1 MDAIL
6 QKSRATEGYG
16 RRLCL
21 KALGGGLAILAVIA
35 LSPKAASVVLPDLIG
50 SADAEAA
57 TQPQLVADI
66 NPTEN
71 TEYGS
76 TRELTAFGGLVC
88 FSGNDGFHGEE
99 LWCSDGTETGT
110 GMVKDIH
117 PGPNSSEPYWFTDVG
132 GTLFF
137 VAKDGAHG
145 RELWRSDGTE
155 AGTEMVKDI
164 YPWETNRWGT
174 RSYVE
179 ELTDVGATLFY
190 SAEDGAHGRELWRSD
205 GTEAGTEMV
214 KDIYSGETD
223 RYPGPANSTPA
234 QLTYVG
240 GTLFFVAED
249 AEHGRELWRSDG
261 TEGGTTL
268 LRDFLPGSGSG
279 GAAWLTPVNGTL
291 FFVADDPVHRDDELW
306 RSDGTEAG
314 TQMVIGPGWGDSTLG
329 PFADIGGTL
338 FFATGR
344 LGGQGAL
351 WRSDGTEAGTEM
363 VKGLAT
369 EAHLEEFTDL
379 DGTLYFVAKDAVHGS
394 ELWRLDG
401 TALGTEMVGEIYP
414 GSASYPSPVYLTA
427 VGETLFFVASDGVHG
442 YDALWA
448 LRTGPAP
455 DAPPTAID
463 DEATLAEDSPATAI
477 DVLANDTD
485 SDGGP
490 RSIDSAT
497 QPAHGTV
504 EITAEGTAL
513 TYKPDPDYCN
523 DPPGTETDDFRY
535 TLTPGG
541 SSAKVA
547 VAVSCVEDEQPTPPL
562 VQSGSDILPSTVPS
576 PGVPPGAGAPLPGAV
591 GRASPVLL
599 DRRVRVKR
607 RWAAVTMRCA
617 QQRRCHGRLWIFPRR
632 TVAQTS
638 NSVPL
643 AVRGTYTIPPGR
655 ARVVWLRLTAVGRRL
670 GQHRHAAGG
679 RLVIAGAHHHDR
691 RLLAVRLQFARSH
704 R

>member
-99 LWCSDGTETGT
+99 LWGSDGTETGT

-137 VAKDGAHG
+137 
-145 RELWRSDGTE
+145 
-155 AGTEMVKDI
+155 
-164 YPWETNRWGT
+164 
-174 RSYVE
+174 
-179 ELTDVGATLFY
+179 

-379 DGTLYFVAKDAVHGS
+379 DGTLYFVAKDDVHGS
-394 ELWRLDG
+394 ELWRSDG
-401 TALGTEMVGEIYP
+401 TA
-414 GSASYPSPVYLTA
+414 
-427 VGETLFFVASDGVHG
+427 
-442 YDALWA
+442 
-448 LRTGPAP
+448 
-455 DAPPTAID
+455 
-463 DEATLAEDSPATAI
+463 
-477 DVLANDTD
+477 
-485 SDGGP
+485 
-490 RSIDSAT
+490 
-497 QPAHGTV
+497 
-504 EITAEGTAL
+504 
-513 TYKPDPDYCN
+513 
-523 DPPGTETDDFRY
+523 
-535 TLTPGG
+535 
-541 SSAKVA
+541 
-547 VAVSCVEDEQPTPPL
+547 
-562 VQSGSDILPSTVPS
+562 
-576 PGVPPGAGAPLPGAV
+576 
-591 GRASPVLL
+591 
-599 DRRVRVKR
+599 
-607 RWAAVTMRCA
+607 
-617 QQRRCHGRLWIFPRR
+617 
-632 TVAQTS
+632 
-638 NSVPL
+638 
-643 AVRGTYTIPPGR
+643 
-655 ARVVWLRLTAVGRRL
+655 
-670 GQHRHAAGG
+670 
-679 RLVIAGAHHHDR
+679 
-691 RLLAVRLQFARSH
+691 
-704 R
+704 

>member
-76 TRELTAFGGLVC
+76 TRELTAFGGLGC

-164 YPWETNRWGT
+164 YPGSATDPFGIYAPDALTDVGGTLFFSAEDGAHGRELWRSDGTEAGTEMVKDIYPWETNPWGT

-179 ELTDVGATLFY
+179 ELTDVGGTLFF

-329 PFADIGGTL
+329 PFADIG
-338 FFATGR
+338 
-344 LGGQGAL
+344 
-351 WRSDGTEAGTEM
+351 
-363 VKGLAT
+363 
-369 EAHLEEFTDL
+369 
-379 DGTLYFVAKDAVHGS
+379 
-394 ELWRLDG
+394 
-401 TALGTEMVGEIYP
+401 
-414 GSASYPSPVYLTA
+414 
-427 VGETLFFVASDGVHG
+427 
-442 YDALWA
+442 
-448 LRTGPAP
+448 
-455 DAPPTAID
+455 
-463 DEATLAEDSPATAI
+463 
-477 DVLANDTD
+477 
-485 SDGGP
+485 
-490 RSIDSAT
+490 
-497 QPAHGTV
+497 
-504 EITAEGTAL
+504 
-513 TYKPDPDYCN
+513 
-523 DPPGTETDDFRY
+523 
-535 TLTPGG
+535 
-541 SSAKVA
+541 
-547 VAVSCVEDEQPTPPL
+547 
-562 VQSGSDILPSTVPS
+562 
-576 PGVPPGAGAPLPGAV
+576 
-591 GRASPVLL
+591 
-599 DRRVRVKR
+599 RR
-607 RWAAVTMRCA
+607 
-617 QQRRCHGRLWIFPRR
+617 
-632 TVAQTS
+632 
-638 NSVPL
+638 
-643 AVRGTYTIPPGR
+643 
-655 ARVVWLRLTAVGRRL
+655 
-670 GQHRHAAGG
+670 
-679 RLVIAGAHHHDR
+679 
-691 RLLAVRLQFARSH
+691 
-704 R
+704 